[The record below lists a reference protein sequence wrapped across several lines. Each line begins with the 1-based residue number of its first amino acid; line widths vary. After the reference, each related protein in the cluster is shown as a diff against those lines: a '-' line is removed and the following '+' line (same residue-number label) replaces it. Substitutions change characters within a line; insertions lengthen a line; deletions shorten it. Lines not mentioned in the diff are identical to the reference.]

1 MNHRSVTILLI
12 LCLMGLLS
20 IGAMFGF
27 HHYNAKNAPPKRHYP
42 IFTPA
47 EETEP
52 EPEVPAP
59 TPRKL
64 AEVEA
69 RLAAPE
75 ETPEDTS
82 TQETEEPESYQFYP
96 EEPTTP
102 SQPDT
107 PQEPDN
113 ENQAPTTEQEPQTE
127 PQSTTGPETP
137 SDQGTGEPTQEPQPG
152 PGQEPAPTP
161 DPTNKD
167 PNSGSSEPSP

>member
-20 IGAMFGF
+20 IGAMFGY
-27 HHYNAKNAPPKRHYP
+27 HHYNAKNAPPKRYYP

-69 RLAAPE
+69 RLNAPE
-75 ETPEDTS
+75 EPPEDTS
-82 TQETEEPESYQFYP
+82 TQETEEPVWYQFYS

-102 SQPDT
+102 SQPET

-113 ENQAPTTEQEPQTE
+113 TDPASTTEPTNTEPPSTDPTTEPTNEPTNDPTTE
-127 PQSTTGPETP
+127 PTNN
-137 SDQGTGEPTQEPQPG
+137 EPTN
-152 PGQEPAPTP
+152 T
-161 DPTNKD
+161 DS
-167 PNSGSSEPSP
+167 NSGGA

>member
-27 HHYNAKNAPPKRHYP
+27 HHYNAKNTPPKRHYP

-59 TPRKL
+59 NPRKL

-69 RLAAPE
+69 RLNAPE

-82 TQETEEPESYQFYP
+82 TQETEEPVWYQFYS

-102 SQPDT
+102 SQPET

-113 ENQAPTTEQEPQTE
+113 TNPAPTTEPEPGTD
-127 PQSTTGPETP
+127 TTGTDTPGTDTQVTDTQGTDTPGTDTPGTETP
-137 SDQGTGEPTQEPQPG
+137 GTET
-152 PGQEPAPTP
+152 PTP
-161 DPTNKD
+161 
-167 PNSGSSEPSP
+167 GA

>member
-27 HHYNAKNAPPKRHYP
+27 HHYNAKNAPPERHYP

-59 TPRKL
+59 TSRKL

-69 RLAAPE
+69 RLNAPE

-82 TQETEEPESYQFYP
+82 TQETEEPEWYQFYS

-102 SQPDT
+102 SQPET
-107 PQEPDN
+107 SQEPDN
-113 ENQAPTTEQEPQTE
+113 TTPASSTE
-127 PQSTTGPETP
+127 PGTDTP
-137 SDQGTGEPTQEPQPG
+137 GTDTPVPG
-152 PGQEPAPTP
+152 T
-161 DPTNKD
+161 
-167 PNSGSSEPSP
+167 